1 MAYQCDIQVVA
12 PDETIVQTIVCHGT
26 SSILDSYIPMHG
38 DPQLIE
44 QKANQRN
51 GSRITNA
58 TFPNVRESAKFW
70 WIQKNDQAFLNHL
83 HALQRAFETA
93 KERQRTQRGNR
104 VFIVFKL
111 DRMSVAFR
119 SEIYSASVL
128 VTPQDGGIGWM
139 RQVIAYSITMV
150 RHYDWESTVLT
161 ALPLTSQATAKTT
174 NGVTISNHWDSG
186 HSNWVQIDAQDVQGT
201 HRTPF
206 RLELTRT
213 SGSNQNNEVWVSRY
227 NDSSAALMPIIEA
240 ENFNN
245 AFPNGTV
252 LTNSAYSNGSALQ
265 FTRTYTAST
274 YDLAGVW
281 TLSSA
286 LLQQYGG
293 MPVRVLAK
301 FATTTPAWMQLK
313 LYYFD
318 VTVLDQ
324 TPIIQQSTLA
334 LQDLGMLNLPPWH
347 VAGASADLS
356 IRLFCKMGQSESFT
370 LDYFALVPANDCTT
384 YVSRGYG
391 IYNGE
396 TLIDDGITGALS
408 KTSGGTHLGNF
419 IKRPDDRL
427 LLIPNETQ
435 RLIVFQR
442 DSQPSETMSVKA
454 FYRERRLSL

>member
-70 WIQKNDQAFLNHL
+70 WIQKNDQAFLDHL

-186 HSNWVQIDAQDVQGT
+186 HSNYVHIDASDIQGT
-201 HRTPF
+201 HRTPI
-206 RLELTRT
+206 RLEITRT
-213 SGSNQNNEVWVSRY
+213 SGSSQTNEVWVTRY
-227 NDSSAALMPIIEA
+227 SDPTATLNPILEG
-240 ENFNN
+240 ENFDP
-245 AFPNGTV
+245 AFASGTI
-252 LTNSAYSNGSALQ
+252 LSNSAYSNGNASQ
-265 FTRTYTAST
+265 HTRTYSSST
-274 YDLAGVW
+274 YDLMGVW

-286 LLQQYGG
+286 LLQNYGG
-293 MPVRVLAK
+293 MPVRIFAK
-301 FATTTPAWMQLK
+301 FSTTYPVWMQVK
-313 LYYFD
+313 LYYQN

-324 TPIIQQSTLA
+324 TPIVQQTTLA
-334 LQDLGMLNLPPWH
+334 LQDLGIINLPPWN
-347 VAGASADLS
+347 VAGSSVGLS
-356 IRLFCKMGQSESFT
+356 LRFFCKMAINDSFT
-370 LDYFALVPANDCTT
+370 LDYFALVPAEDCTVYT
-384 YVSRGYG
+384 SRGYG
-391 IYNGE
+391 LNNGE
-396 TLIDDGITGALS
+396 TLVDDGITGMVS
-408 KTSGGTHLGNF
+408 KTGGGLHIGNF
-419 IKRPDDRL
+419 IKRPDNRL
-427 LLIPNETQ
+427 LLIPNEQQ
-435 RLIVFQR
+435 RLLIFMR
-442 DSQPSETMSVKA
+442 DSLPNETMTVKA
-454 FYRERRLSL
+454 FYRERRLTL